1 MVTRKDIAREAGVSV
16 SVVSRALNNSG
27 YVNAQKRE
35 KILKIAEKLGYFP
48 NPKAMHLMKKKTKQ
62 ILFYSKNM
70 KNAYN
75 TELYEGMCKAAE
87 EQDYIVAVCGS
98 LKFYNIRDIM
108 ADGLILSDAI
118 VAERYLR
125 NEGKNYF
132 LPAVVATYDDPVTFT
147 RSIPVVGCDLWEGM
161 NMLLEY
167 LVLHGHHRIA
177 YVSPYVFEENGP
189 RFLAWK
195 SFMLSEAG
203 DRLMD
208 YFYGLTGQRE
218 KTDSQIPD
226 GAEEGESEYSDYLED
241 DFFGEGAR
249 AADAFL
255 KRKTDATAVVCF
267 NDEMA
272 YGFCKRLRELGKRIP
287 RDVSVVGIDGSYVG
301 RYVEQPLTTLSTD
314 PFGHGRICVEILL
327 SMINGREIRY
337 RTKLPTR
344 IIEGET
350 VSHRRHGGGTGA
362 D

>member
-27 YVNAQKRE
+27 YVKAEKRE
-35 KILKIAEKLGYFP
+35 KILKIAEKMGYFP
-48 NPKAMHLMKKKTKQ
+48 NPKAMSLMQQRTRQ
-62 ILFYSKNM
+62 ILFYSKNI

-75 TELYEGMCKAAE
+75 TELYEGMCRAAE
-87 EQDYIVAVCGS
+87 EQNYIVAVCGS
-98 LKFYNIRDIM
+98 LNFCNIRELM
-108 ADGLILSDAI
+108 TDGLILADAI

-132 LPAVVATYDDPVTFT
+132 LPAIVATYDDPVTFT

-167 LVLHGHHRIA
+167 LILHGHHKIA

-195 SFMLSEAG
+195 SFMVSEAG
-203 DRLMD
+203 DRMMD
-208 YFYGLTGQRE
+208 YFFGLTGE
-218 KTDSQIPD
+218 SVDFDSHRPE
-226 GAEEGESEYSDYLED
+226 APEEGENGRNAYIED
-241 DFFGEGAR
+241 DFFGEGMH

-272 YGFCKRLRELGKRIP
+272 YGFCKRMRELGRRIP
-287 RDVSVVGIDGSYVG
+287 QDVSVVGIDGSYVG

-314 PFGHGRICVEILL
+314 PFGHGKKCVEILL
-327 SMINGREIRY
+327 NMINGREIRY

-344 IIEGET
+344 IIEGST
-350 VSHRRHGGGTGA
+350 VS
-362 D
+362 